1 MISRHGGNI
10 GAVVDK
16 YKIPEAKIID
26 FSSNVNPLGM
36 SPGIRRTIKDGI
48 DSLKQYPDP
57 DCTFARVAISKYWGI
72 EADNILLGNGS
83 NELIHLAP
91 RALGSKRVLICQPA
105 FSEYELS
112 VKASGAKPYFIFS
125 KEKDDFSLDLKQIAA
140 YAKKADMIMLCNPNN
155 PTGNLFKKESLL
167 SLAYACKK
175 NKAYLFV
182 DEVFMDLV
190 DREHE
195 YSLLQDAI
203 KQKYILILRSFTK
216 FFCLPG
222 LRVGYMVAAKET
234 LKRISSFQPSWSVNS
249 LAQLAVRSGLDD
261 GYFINS
267 TKRHIRKEKSF
278 MFNKLKG
285 IKAIKAY
292 YPNANFIFCK
302 TLNKSISSKELFSR
316 LIKSGILIRDC
327 SNFRGLNKSFF
338 RIAIRNRKDNC
349 YLIECLK
356 KIF

>member
-10 GAVVDK
+10 RAVVDK

-26 FSSNVNPLGM
+26 FSSNINPLGI

-57 DCTFARVAISKYWGI
+57 DCASARVAISNYWGI

-91 RALGSKRVLICQPA
+91 RALGTKRVLICQPA
-105 FSEYELS
+105 FLEYELS
-112 VKASGAKPYFIFS
+112 VKASGAKPYYLFS
-125 KEKDDFSLDLKQIAA
+125 SEKDDFCVDTKKIEA

-155 PTGNLFKKESLL
+155 PTGNLLERKSLL
-167 SLAYACKK
+167 SLADACKK
-175 NKAYLFV
+175 NKAYLFL
-182 DEVFMDLV
+182 DEVFMDFV
-190 DREHE
+190 DREDKL
-195 YSLLQDAI
+195 SLLQDAI

-216 FFCLPG
+216 LFCLPG
-222 LRVGYMVAAKET
+222 LRSGYMVAAKET
-234 LKRISSFQPSWSVNS
+234 VKRISSFQPSWSVNT
-249 LAQLAVRSGLDD
+249 LAQQVVRNGLNDRH
-261 GYFINS
+261 FIKS
-267 TKRHIRKEKSF
+267 TKEDIHKERNF
-278 MFNKLKG
+278 LFNKLKE

-302 TLNKSISSKELFSR
+302 ILNKSIDSKELFSR

-327 SNFRGLNKSFF
+327 SNFRGLNRSFF

-349 YLIECLK
+349 YLTECLK